1 MQLLNPGALWYL
13 ALALVVLLVRRRRA
27 RRHLVVSN
35 LYLWHEALRPER
47 MQFAFTRIRRH
58 WLALLQAA
66 VIIAAIAALARPV
79 VSWQPPRVVFIVD
92 VSASMGA
99 REQTSTRLQQAKARA
114 LDVLRGLPARA
125 MVKVVAAG
133 PTPIDVGEYVAVD
146 PALVRGI
153 ESLGV
158 TAGPSD
164 LEAALETVVA
174 PPDGAPDT
182 YVFTDM
188 AAPAPAADRPQG
200 GRRHWV
206 TVGRPAQNTAV
217 TALTARRVSATHP
230 GGQVFVQV
238 RHHGGDARQVDVE
251 LTQDD
256 VQIARLPLAL
266 GPNGSGSLIVDVPRL
281 DGVLRARLRQDD
293 ALAADDEQFAVVPS
307 GAPIRVLLSTA
318 GSFFLEKALAAN
330 PDVQLDVVAPS
341 SHVQSS
347 ASNYDIVVCDLCTT
361 VPDVAPGVL
370 LIVPA
375 PPATGPFA
383 PLSIGAA
390 LHPVAASLDVGDVL
404 VAPLAAAADAVDAD
418 VILRVGDTPAVIAYE
433 RDGQRVVQVHVDLAS
448 SGLSMTT
455 TFPVLVANAIDW
467 LASRDAMPRRVPAGR
482 PLSWTVRDPRMLEG
496 VAVDGP
502 DGRAIIALVAA
513 RHLTVTDT
521 ASAGVYR
528 VRGRHWT
535 EAFVVTPDTDTESD
549 LTRPATA
556 VAQDGVTTS
565 AAWDRVETPLSTL
578 LTVVALVC
586 LMTEWWYR
594 CRRSEASL

>member
-99 REQTSTRLQQAKARA
+99 REHTSTRLQQAKARA

-125 MVKVVAAG
+125 MVRVVAAG
-133 PTPIDVGEYVAVD
+133 PTPTDLGEYVAVD

-153 ESLGV
+153 ESLDA
-158 TAGPSD
+158 TAGTSD

-174 PPDGAPDT
+174 PPEGAPDT
-182 YVFTDM
+182 YVFSDM
-188 AAPAPAADRPQG
+188 VAPEPRAARAYA
-200 GRRHWV
+200 GRRRWV
-206 TVGRPAQNTAV
+206 TVGRPAQNTAI
-217 TALTARRVSATHP
+217 TALTARRVTATHP

-238 RHHGGDARQVDVE
+238 WNHGADARQVDVE

-256 VQIARLPLAL
+256 VEIARLPLAL
-266 GPNGSGSLIVDVPRL
+266 GPNASGSLIVDVPRL
-281 DGVLRARLRQDD
+281 DGVLRARVRHDD
-293 ALAADDEQFAVVPS
+293 ALAVDDERFAVVPS

-341 SHVQSS
+341 SNVQSS
-347 ASNYDIVVCDLCTT
+347 ASTYDVVVCDLCST

-390 LHPVAASLDVGDVL
+390 VHPVAASLDLGDGL
-404 VAPLAAAADAVDAD
+404 VAPLAAAADPVAAD
-418 VILRVGDTPAVIAYE
+418 VILRVGDARAVVAYE

-448 SGLSMTT
+448 SGLSMMTA
-455 TFPVLVANAIDW
+455 FPVLMANAIDW
-467 LASRDAMPRRVPAGR
+467 LASRDATPRHVPAGR
-482 PLSWTVRDPRMLEG
+482 PLSWTVKDPRMLEG
-496 VAVDGP
+496 VAVEGP
-502 DGRAIIALVAA
+502 DGRAVTARVAA
-513 RHLTVTDT
+513 RHLTITDT

-528 VRGRHWT
+528 VRGRQWT
-535 EAFVVTPDTDTESD
+535 DAFAVTPDTDTESD
-549 LTRPATA
+549 LTRPVTA
-556 VAQDGVTTS
+556 VAQDRVATTP
-565 AAWDRVETPLSTL
+565 ALDRVETPLSTL
-578 LTVVALVC
+578 LTAVALAC

-594 CRRSEASL
+594 CRRSEA